1 MRSTR
6 PHAVH
11 PFLFVARVASIACA
25 SLAMSCGTSSESSLP
40 PADGN
45 DQLGDATASEGLSE
59 ASAGDT
65 TQPEADRS
73 PTDVAIEANDGP
85 DAGPNGEASADRDA
99 AVVAD
104 ARGDASQAGPDANA
118 EAGADAPNAGAD
130 AAQPGPD
137 ATADTGADA
146 SHAGPDASPPGDSGG
161 DATGTG
167 LDADA
172 SGAEDAGGGPEMCT
186 TRTPIDATT
195 WKLAWSDEFDK
206 PGAPDPSNWGFEQ
219 GFVRNQELQWYQ
231 PDNATVEGGLLTIAA
246 QRQQVANPNYVAGST
261 DWTKNRQYAQY
272 TSSSM
277 TTSGKRSFLYG
288 RFEMCGKIDVRLGSW
303 PAFWIL
309 GNGKS
314 WPASGEVD
322 IMEYYA
328 NEVRANVCKPSGST
342 CDWSGSVGQAL
353 STLGGTT
360 WANEYH
366 LWAMEW
372 DTSHIGLYLDDELVY
387 DFVITSAYPA
397 YTGTPFYMLVN
408 LAIGANGGD
417 PTNTTFPITYQ
428 VDYVRVYQH

>member
-1 MRSTR
+1 MRSAHFR
-6 PHAVH
+6 LVH
-11 PFLFVARVASIACA
+11 FSVFVAGAASIACGA
-25 SLAMSCGTSSESSLP
+25 LSTGCGTASSSSQP
-40 PADGN
+40 EPSDASDERAEATSADG
-45 DQLGDATASEGLSE
+45 QAEARTGDATQPMADSGTE
-59 ASAGDT
+59 DT
-65 TQPEADRS
+65 T
-73 PTDVAIEANDGP
+73 
-85 DAGPNGEASADRDA
+85 
-99 AVVAD
+99 
-104 ARGDASQAGPDANA
+104 
-118 EAGADAPNAGAD
+118 
-130 AAQPGPD
+130 PD
-137 ATADTGADA
+137 ATYGPD
-146 SHAGPDASPPGDSGG
+146 AGPDASPAGP
-161 DATGTG
+161 
-167 LDADA
+167 DA
-172 SGAEDAGGGPEMCT
+172 SGERGADVERAAVDAAQAGPDAAADSGADGAHPGPDASALADTGREDADTGPAVDAAAPGDAGGGPEQCT
-186 TRTPIDATT
+186 TRAPVNSTT

-206 PGAPDPSNWGFEQ
+206 PGAPDPSNWGFEH

-231 PDNATVEGGLLTIAA
+231 PDNATVAGGILTIAA
-246 QRQQVANPNYVAGST
+246 QRQQVANPSYVAGST
-261 DWTKNRQYAQY
+261 NWTQSRQYAQY

-277 TTSGKRSFLYG
+277 TTSGKRSFTYG
-288 RFEMCGKIDVRLGSW
+288 RFEMCGKIDVRVGSW

-314 WPASGEVD
+314 WPSSGEVD

-353 STLGGTT
+353 SALGGTT
-360 WANEYH
+360 WANQFH

-372 DTSHIGLYLDDELVY
+372 DTSHIGLYLDDKLVY